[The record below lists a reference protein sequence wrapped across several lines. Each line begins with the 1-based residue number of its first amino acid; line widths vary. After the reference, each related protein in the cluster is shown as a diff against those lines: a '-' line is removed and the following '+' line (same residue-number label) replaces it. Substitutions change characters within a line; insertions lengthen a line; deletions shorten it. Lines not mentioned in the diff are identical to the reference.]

1 MLLPRQQQKL
11 ARGAND
17 KEHAM
22 SQPPQ
27 IAVICIDIGKNAFH
41 VVATMNAA
49 RLCCVRSGRVVGWRH
64 GLTLTRFANRG

>member
-1 MLLPRQQQKL
+1 
-11 ARGAND
+11 
-17 KEHAM
+17 M

-64 GLTLTRFANRG
+64 DLTLTRFANRG